1 MRIGHSVP
9 ISLAASALV
18 VAGAFTVGA
27 AAQSPAMADPLPAL
41 LAEVRALRIAMEQQA
56 AIGPRVQ
63 LTLARLNIEEARV
76 SHLTGDLT
84 AIRQQLAATEIA
96 VAQVAEESADIEQ
109 RLQREADPV
118 KRAQLETAQRDLQLR
133 QRQHDAEE
141 RRLRARENDA
151 AQAVAAEQARWV
163 ELNSRL
169 DDLERQLAPVR

>member
-9 ISLAASALV
+9 ISLASSALV

-96 VAQVAEESADIEQ
+96 VAQVGE
-109 RLQREADPV
+109 
-118 KRAQLETAQRDLQLR
+118 ETAQRDVQLR

-163 ELNSRL
+163 DLNSRL